1 MLKIFYRRFYILL
14 FLVWLGATA
23 GLFVLSVWGDFST
36 FVTDFSE
43 IIRVQNEQD
52 EMVIATRDAATQA
65 VGKVMHKT
73 RVAESV
79 VRKKIGGEMHAVEE
93 VVEEAVEEV
102 IGVKPH
108 ISHDEQAEEVVERR
122 AQALLK
128 QSRQHNGAGK
138 LTSIAFT
145 QTNKQLVAHLQ
156 TSKSVDLVTRFWLD
170 GPTRLIVDL
179 RGNWRN
185 GTSGNRSSLTDSFV
199 YQVILGTHSDR
210 LRVVFRFDDPKAPMG
225 ELPELIYTDDGL
237 DIVVANPAK

>member
-52 EMVIATRDAATQA
+52 EMVIATRDAAIQA
-65 VGKVMHKT
+65 VGKVVHKT
-73 RVAESV
+73 RVAENA
-79 VRKKIGGEMHAVEE
+79 VRKKIGGEIHA
-93 VVEEAVEEV
+93 VEEAVEEAV
-102 IGVKPH
+102 AEIIDIKPH
-108 ISHDEQAEEVVERR
+108 LSHDEQVEDAVEHR

-128 QSRQHNGAGK
+128 QSRQTRGAGK

-145 QTNKQLVAHLQ
+145 QTDKRLVAHLK
-156 TSKSVDLVTRFWLD
+156 TTKNVDKVTRFWLE

-179 RGNWRN
+179 RGKWKN
-185 GTSGNRSSLTDSFV
+185 GTSSSRSSLTDSFV
-199 YQVILGTHSDR
+199 YQVVLGTHSDR
-210 LRVVFRFDDPKAPMG
+210 LRVVFRFDDPKAP
-225 ELPELIYTDDGL
+225 IDRKS
-237 DIVVANPAK
+237 VV